1 MHLSVTSK
9 AVPSVYFS
17 FFCLLVSSVSN
28 FHPDTRGR
36 WWSLFLGSLVQYCC
50 GEGGTLLTNIT
61 GMCGECLQ
69 CLPHWA
75 YPNSQRVCFPSL
87 HCSGSRLLCQ
97 ELSEAGPG
105 LHALVRSKQLRFR
118 FLGTPQRH
126 RLGWTCILCPSQVQA
141 AQVTRCLASTVAP
154 SWRLHLITSPAT
166 LFWVYNGHAFS
177 SVPCVSSRELIS
189 GCNTPSGSQPSR
201 IPRSLG

>member
-75 YPNSQRVCFPSL
+75 YPNSQHVCFPSL
-87 HCSGSRLLCQ
+87 HCSDSRLLCQ
-97 ELSEAGPG
+97 ELSDAGRG
-105 LHALVRSKQLRFR
+105 LHALPGLSCSGSGSLVLHKGADLVGPAFCAHPRSEQLR
-118 FLGTPQRH
+118 
-126 RLGWTCILCPSQVQA
+126 
-141 AQVTRCLASTVAP
+141 
-154 SWRLHLITSPAT
+154 
-166 LFWVYNGHAFS
+166 
-177 SVPCVSSRELIS
+177 
-189 GCNTPSGSQPSR
+189 
-201 IPRSLG
+201 